1 MESGWL
7 ISLHSGGLMYL
18 RRQVRQPILL
28 RLFAGRSWDWASTN
42 SIAGEVNEIQS
53 ITRDLK

>member
-7 ISLHSGGLMYL
+7 ISLHSEGLMYL

-28 RLFAGRSWDWASTN
+28 RLFAGRSCDWAPTN
-42 SIAGEVNEIQS
+42 SIAGEVDEIQS
-53 ITRDLK
+53 VSRDLK